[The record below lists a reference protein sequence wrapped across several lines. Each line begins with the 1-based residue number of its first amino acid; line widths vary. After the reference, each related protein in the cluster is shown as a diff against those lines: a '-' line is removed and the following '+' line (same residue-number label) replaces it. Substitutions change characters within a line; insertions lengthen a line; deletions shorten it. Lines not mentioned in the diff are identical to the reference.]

1 MKYLYVIFAIVVL
14 AACEKTEDEK
24 AAPMMECI
32 EQLYSEG
39 KYNEV
44 LDSIV
49 SLRDKYP
56 RAVETRKRALAIWQ
70 EASLKN
76 AQEDI
81 AKTDSA
87 LQATLEQIK
96 HTSDLYTANMLRWK
110 RDSLQ
115 ARYEA
120 LCGVVRIIHVKQKE
134 GKDSVNINKE

>member
-1 MKYLYVIFAIVVL
+1 MRHIWIIIAIAVL
-14 AACEKTEDEK
+14 ASCEKTEDEK
-24 AAPMMECI
+24 AAPLMQCI

-39 KYNEV
+39 KYHEV

-49 SLRDKYP
+49 SLRDKHP
-56 RAVETRKRALAIWQ
+56 RAVESRKRALAIWQ

-87 LQATLEQIK
+87 LQTTLEQIER
-96 HTSDLYTANMLRWK
+96 TSDLYTANMLRAK
-110 RDSLQ
+110 RDSLK

-120 LCGVVRIIHVKQKE
+120 MCGVVRIIHVKQNE